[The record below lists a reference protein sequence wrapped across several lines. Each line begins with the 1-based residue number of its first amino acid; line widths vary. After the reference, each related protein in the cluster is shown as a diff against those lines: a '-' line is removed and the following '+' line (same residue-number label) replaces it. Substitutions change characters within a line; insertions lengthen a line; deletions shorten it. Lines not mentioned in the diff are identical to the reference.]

1 MRHIVGRLRNRT
13 AAFTHDLLMIPCAW
27 FGAYW
32 LRFNLE
38 AIPLTILEQ
47 SVRMLPLVML
57 VQGVVFWYLG
67 LYRGVWRFASLP
79 DLLRI
84 LNAAVVGVA
93 LSAVGIFFL
102 TRMVDVP
109 RSVIP
114 LFALLLVAFLGG
126 PRLLYRWARERGA
139 RAVANTR
146 VLIVGAGQAGEIL
159 LRELLRDTTQGWE
172 PVAFVDDASTTRG
185 REIHGVRVIAK
196 CARIPEVVAAQKIDL
211 VLLAIPSANS
221 REMRRL
227 VGLCEQARVPF
238 RTLPGTGR
246 IPHSEVGITQ
256 LRPVSI
262 EDLLGREA
270 VKLDWSA
277 IRAGTTGRVVL
288 VSGGGGSIGS
298 ELVRQIAR
306 LEPACVAVLDNGE
319 FNLYSIDH
327 ELRQLFPQLKV
338 RRVLADVRDEAAV
351 TRAFAEIRPSV
362 VFHAAAYKH
371 VPMLEDQIREAVRNN
386 VLGTRN
392 VAMAAVGVEVESFVL
407 ISTDKAVNPTN
418 VMGATKRVA
427 ELLCQ
432 NLNAESPLTKF
443 VTVRFGNVLDSAGSV
458 VPLFRRQI
466 AEGGPVTVTHP
477 DVKRYFMTIPEACEL
492 ILQAAALGRGGEIFV
507 LDMGEP
513 ILIQYLAEQMIFLSG
528 RRLNEEI
535 EIVHTGLRPG
545 EKLFEELFHDEERL
559 SATPSEKILLA
570 RSRTVAWSTLSQAL
584 SELDLACMEF
594 DEASLKRLLRELVPE
609 YVSAPVFQTSNVVS
623 FERLSTHPTGSE

>member
-1 MRHIVGRLRNRT
+1 
-13 AAFTHDLLMIPCAW
+13 
-27 FGAYW
+27 
-32 LRFNLE
+32 
-38 AIPLTILEQ
+38 
-47 SVRMLPLVML
+47 
-57 VQGVVFWYLG
+57 
-67 LYRGVWRFASLP
+67 
-79 DLLRI
+79 
-84 LNAAVVGVA
+84 
-93 LSAVGIFFL
+93 
-102 TRMVDVP
+102 
-109 RSVIP
+109 
-114 LFALLLVAFLGG
+114 
-126 PRLLYRWARERGA
+126 
-139 RAVANTR
+139 
-146 VLIVGAGQAGEIL
+146 
-159 LRELLRDTTQGWE
+159 
-172 PVAFVDDASTTRG
+172 
-185 REIHGVRVIAK
+185 
-196 CARIPEVVAAQKIDL
+196 
-211 VLLAIPSANS
+211 
-221 REMRRL
+221 
-227 VGLCEQARVPF
+227 
-238 RTLPGTGR
+238 
-246 IPHSEVGITQ
+246 
-256 LRPVSI
+256 
-262 EDLLGREA
+262 
-270 VKLDWSA
+270 
-277 IRAGTTGRVVL
+277 
-288 VSGGGGSIGS
+288 
-298 ELVRQIAR
+298 
-306 LEPACVAVLDNGE
+306 
-319 FNLYSIDH
+319 
-327 ELRQLFPQLKV
+327 
-338 RRVLADVRDEAAV
+338 
-351 TRAFAEIRPSV
+351 
-362 VFHAAAYKH
+362 
-371 VPMLEDQIREAVRNN
+371 
-386 VLGTRN
+386 
-392 VAMAAVGVEVESFVL
+392 MAAVGVEVESFVL